1 MTLVQSLLF
10 LLPASLVLALEK
22 ITFFGFPIYS
32 LELIFLFFVGVSLWQ
47 INKGEDRLL
56 LKNLD
61 RWLALGAGLFV
72 GGALLSLLT
81 HPFTTT
87 TLGQF
92 KSWFLFP
99 AATFITLYILRGGEY
114 KERLQ
119 VYAAWLVGVGVIVLA
134 ALYGYSQDIVTYDQ
148 RLAFPYSSAN
158 FLAYLLVPGVLLGAF
173 FLSRSKEA
181 QKRNILIGIFGT
193 MLFVV
198 YLTHSYTV
206 WLALIITLPLL
217 MYVLALSNHKYLSK
231 LIIQLCIVMTLLCM
245 LIWLE
250 QGNTKWQNLFLN
262 DGRSSLDSRLMIWH
276 SASAIIKDHW
286 FLGIGVG
293 NFQKEYLAYQIQ
305 FPTYLEW
312 AVPQPH
318 NILLATWLQTGLLGL
333 LGAGLLL
340 GRTFFLLIQKIY
352 RNKNKEIHNEGFL
365 LLSLWGAFFI
375 YGLFDTPY
383 FRNDL
388 AFIFWL
394 QILLTSWYV
403 KGKITN

>member
-1 MTLVQSLLF
+1 MTLVQVLLF

-22 ITFFGFPIYS
+22 IVFFGFPIYS

-47 INKGEDRLL
+47 INRSEDRLP
-56 LKNLD
+56 LKSLD
-61 RWLALGAGLFV
+61 RWLALGAGLFM

-81 HPFTTT
+81 HPFTLT

-99 AATFITLYILRGGEY
+99 AVTFITLYILRGGEY

-119 VYAAWLVGVGVIVLA
+119 LYTAWLVGVGGVVLV
-134 ALYGYSQDIVTYDQ
+134 ALYGYSQGIATYDQ

-158 FLAYLLVPGVLLGAF
+158 FLAFLLAPGVLLGAF

-181 QKRNILIGIFGT
+181 WKRKLLVVILAT
-193 MLFVV
+193 LLFVM

-217 MYVLALSNHKYLSK
+217 MYVLALSDHKYLSK

-276 SASAIIKDHW
+276 SASVIIKDHW

-305 FPTYLEW
+305 FPAYLEW

-318 NILLATWLQTGLLGL
+318 NILLATWLQAGLLGL

-340 GRTFFLLIQKIY
+340 GRTLFLLIQKIY
-352 RNKNKEIHNEGFL
+352 RNKNKETHNEGFL
-365 LLSLWGAFFI
+365 LLSLWGVFLI

-394 QILLTSWYV
+394 QILLTSWYA
-403 KGKITN
+403 KEKITN